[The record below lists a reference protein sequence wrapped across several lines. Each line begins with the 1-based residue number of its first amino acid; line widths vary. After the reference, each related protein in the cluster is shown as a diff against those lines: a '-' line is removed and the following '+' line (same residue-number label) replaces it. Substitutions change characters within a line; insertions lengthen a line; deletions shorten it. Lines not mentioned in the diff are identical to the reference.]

1 MKITLKFYF
10 DDGSEI
16 ETDLLSENILDPSDP
31 DDEPYDQ
38 EAIKANIPDVSF
50 SAFLNEEQFFQWLE
64 DPSCDVFFTDLMDE
78 SGNCLSA
85 RKSKRNK

>member
-38 EAIKANIPDVSF
+38 EAIKAIIPDVSF

-78 SGNCLSA
+78 RGNYLSA